1 MSSPVNTQVPGMC
14 REVGVGGYRLQISP
28 STLAEQWAGDRLC
41 AQEPR
46 TGASLCDILD
56 GKAGGCVSSGRTPN
70 YFEPVFSAVERNNL
84 CLTQWL
90 RAGVSIT
97 FN

>member
-1 MSSPVNTQVPGMC
+1 MSSPVHTQVPGMC
-14 REVGVGGYRLQISP
+14 QEVGVEGYTLQISP
-28 STLAEQWAGDRLC
+28 STLAERRAGGRLC

-46 TGASLCDILD
+46 TRASLCDMLD
-56 GKAGGCVSSGRTPN
+56 GRAGGCVSSGRTPN
-70 YFEPVFSAVERNNL
+70 FLEPVFSAVERNKL

-97 FN
+97 FD